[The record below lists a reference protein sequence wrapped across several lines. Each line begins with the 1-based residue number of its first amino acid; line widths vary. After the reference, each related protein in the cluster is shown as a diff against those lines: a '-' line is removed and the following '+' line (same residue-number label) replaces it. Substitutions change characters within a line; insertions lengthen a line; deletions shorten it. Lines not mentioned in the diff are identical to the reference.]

1 MYNTE
6 DMMFQSAF
14 EVLEALSHR
23 LTTKREGLDDEAEVE
38 RYTKAHGKLSSAV
51 GMIREA
57 YRILGV
63 D

>member
-6 DMMFQSAF
+6 DLMFQSAF
-14 EVLEALSHR
+14 EVLEALSDR
-23 LTTKREGLDDEAEVE
+23 LVTKQKELDDEAEVE
-38 RYTKAHGKLSSAV
+38 RYLKAYGKLSSAI

-57 YRILGV
+57 YRILDV